1 MGTSNGTKTVTEGQ
15 AGPDTTADE
24 HGGKDQGGKDQ
35 GGEDQEDLILRVLGK
50 QEIPI
55 ADLARDREQGSGEE
69 LRAQILA
76 LYDEFRPR
84 LYRYMRSMH
93 LGREHAEE
101 VIQETFMRFATKRLE
116 GCDIENQQ
124 GWVVRVAHN
133 LALDLLKRE
142 RKAGVPAEGLN
153 LLIENRAD
161 PALSPEDMY
170 LQKEQ
175 FEIMKKALSGMK
187 PQHRYCFR
195 LRVEGLHYK
204 DIGTTLG
211 ISEQRAA
218 FIVKQVAMRLAAI
231 CG

>member
-1 MGTSNGTKTVTEGQ
+1 MGTSNGTKTVTEGR

-24 HGGKDQGGKDQ
+24 QGGEDQGGKDQ
-35 GGEDQEDLILRVLGK
+35 AGIILRVLGK
-50 QEIPI
+50 QEIPT
-55 ADLARDREQGSGEE
+55 ADLKRDREQAPGDE

-116 GCDIENQQ
+116 GCDIENEQ

-187 PQHRYCFR
+187 PQHRYCFH

-218 FIVKQVAMRLAAI
+218 FIVKQVAMQLAAI